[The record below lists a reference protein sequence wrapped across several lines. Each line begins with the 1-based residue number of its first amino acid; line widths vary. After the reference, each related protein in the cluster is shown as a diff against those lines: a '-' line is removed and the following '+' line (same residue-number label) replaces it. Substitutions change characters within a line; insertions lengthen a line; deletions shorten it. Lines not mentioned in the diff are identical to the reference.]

1 MTDRN
6 DQKKELI
13 YVSPFL
19 LAKMPKDTPVL
30 LAFSGGADSSALLHL
45 LYEDSQK
52 NGFRVYAAHFNHK
65 IRGEEAERDMLFCR
79 SVAEKYG
86 ITFFCGE
93 ADVPALAKEHGNS
106 LELEA
111 RECRYAFFA
120 DIMKEHNIPILV
132 TAHHANDRAESLMLH
147 LLRGS
152 GLSGLRS
159 IEPQRSFADRFTLVR
174 PLIYSE
180 KQAILNYCIENNIEY
195 VTDSTNSDNTYMRN
209 AVRSHIIPEI
219 LAIRPEFVSIAGR
232 NCDLLA
238 EDENYLLSEAAEFL
252 ATHRTDK
259 GIPLNSTN
267 EAHPAVFKRA
277 VRMYFSEYSDKML
290 EYTHINSIYALC
302 RKAIPHSRL
311 SLPDNIIAKAEQ
323 GCLIFE
329 RRSEPDTTVQSY
341 LIPLDKGE
349 KTGDISIISPC
360 PDMTLEIRRSEHI
373 TEKEISE
380 LLNKKGLNIAI
391 DCDKISDGMFFRN
404 RRPKDRVL
412 INGINK
418 KVKKLMC
425 DSKLPQN
432 IRDRLPML
440 CNDDEILW
448 IPMLPPCDNIRN
460 GKITKGKSYLI
471 IKLKITT
478 IK

>member
-6 DQKKELI
+6 DHKKELI

-19 LAKMPKDTPVL
+19 LAKMPKETPVL

-52 NGFRVYAAHFNHK
+52 NGFYVYAAHFNHK
-65 IRGEEAERDMLFCR
+65 IRGEEAERDVLFCR

-86 ITFFCGE
+86 IPFFCGE

-111 RECRYAFFA
+111 RECRYAFFS
-120 DIMKEHNIPILV
+120 DIMKEHNIPILI
-132 TAHHANDRAESLMLH
+132 TAHHANDRVESFMLH

-159 IEPQRSFADRFTLVR
+159 IEPQRSFDDRFTLVR

-180 KQAILNYCIENNIEY
+180 KQAILNYCAENGIEY
-195 VTDSTNSDNTYMRN
+195 VTDSTNSDDTYMRN

-219 LAIRPEFVSIAGR
+219 LAIRPEFISVTGR
-232 NCDLLA
+232 SCDLLA
-238 EDENYLLSEAAEFL
+238 EDEDHLLSEATEFL
-252 ATHRTDK
+252 AENRTDK
-259 GIPLNSTN
+259 GIPLCLVN
-267 EAHPAVFKRA
+267 ETHPAIFKRA
-277 VRMYFSEYSDKML
+277 VKIYFSECSDKML
-290 EYTHINSIYALC
+290 EYTHINSIYELC
-302 RKAIPHSRL
+302 RKAVPHSQL

-323 GCLIFE
+323 GNLVLE
-329 RRSEPDTTVQSY
+329 KRYEPDKVLQSY
-341 LIPLDKGE
+341 LIPLGKE
-349 KTGDISIISPC
+349 ERTISPC
-360 PDMTLEIRRSEHI
+360 HGMTIEIQRSECM

-380 LLNKKGLNIAI
+380 LLDKKGLNIAI

-404 RRPKDRVL
+404 RRPKDTIF
-412 INGINK
+412 INGMNK

-425 DSKLPQN
+425 DAKIPQSL
-432 IRDRLPML
+432 RDRLPIL
-440 CNDDEILW
+440 CRNDELLW

-460 GKITKGKSYLI
+460 GKIAQGKSYLI